1 MNRALAGRPLP
12 AGIMHTVLGSFGGAL
27 SVAGNVGG
35 AAGALLARAARAAF
49 MSGLDVSFLVG
60 AGVSLAGVVT
70 VLVWLPSRSSPV
82 TPEPPGERLMVL
94 DDLALTDDDNQS
106 VVTQGKPSSTLS

>member
-1 MNRALAGRPLP
+1 
-12 AGIMHTVLGSFGGAL
+12 MHTVLGSFGGAL